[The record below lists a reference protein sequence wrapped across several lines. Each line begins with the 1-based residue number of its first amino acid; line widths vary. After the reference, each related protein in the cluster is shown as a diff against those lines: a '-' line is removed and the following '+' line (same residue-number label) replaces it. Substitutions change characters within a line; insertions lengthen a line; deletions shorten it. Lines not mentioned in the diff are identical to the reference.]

1 MSGPL
6 KRRLSPR
13 VLKTLNVLGLLVLI
27 ALVIPFVTAAFP
39 GAVGA
44 EQTFV
49 VTSGSMEPAIG
60 VGDMVYVYDVDPAE
74 IQENDVITYDVNGD
88 GQVTTHRVI
97 DVLQTEDGRQFQT
110 KGDANEDP
118 DRYQVPPEAV
128 VGRVAFSLPLI
139 GRAVVFANS
148 QLGILTL
155 LIVPAALLILN
166 EVYTLGRAYLA
177 AQSSDDGDQPRE
189 DSDPDGESGS
199 GVGDDD

>member
-6 KRRLSPR
+6 GRLSPR
-13 VLKTLNVLGLLVLI
+13 AWKALNVLGLLVLI

-39 GAVGA
+39 GVVGA
-44 EQTFV
+44 EQTYV

-60 VGDMVYVYDVDPAE
+60 VGDMVYVYDVDPAD
-74 IQENDVITYDVNGD
+74 IQEGDVITYDVDGD
-88 GQVTTHRVI
+88 RQVTTHRVI
-97 DVLQTEDGRQFQT
+97 DVLRTEEGRQFQT

-118 DRYQVPPEAV
+118 DQYQVPPEAV
-128 VGRVAFSLPLI
+128 VGRVGFSLPVI

-177 AQSSDDGDQPRE
+177 AQNNDDDDESGGDVT
-189 DSDPDGESGS
+189 PDGESGS
-199 GVGDDD
+199 GSGGDD